1 LLLLDSYVLSG
12 QPHSQV
18 ETIRNMA
25 LRMNEI
31 LQRFS
36 SLEKELNVAA
46 RQSEVEPKPK
56 SQAAAA
62 W

>member
-1 LLLLDSYVLSG
+1 
-12 QPHSQV
+12 
-18 ETIRNMA
+18 
-25 LRMNEI
+25 MNEI

-46 RQSEVEPKPK
+46 RQSETEPKVK

>member
-1 LLLLDSYVLSG
+1 
-12 QPHSQV
+12 V

-46 RQSEVEPKPK
+46 RQNEVEPRAK